1 MDDES
6 KTPTIATG
14 VAIGLGIAAM
24 FGFTALFMWLLLK
37 NKSNNQ
43 LAGPPIVNVPV
54 YLPSWPTQALPAYQ
68 APAML
73 SGPVMTPAP
82 AAIPTATINTRMP
95 RPTSIRNVRLPTYGA
110 DRDAVRVATAT
121 DVPCRITVRVVT
133 PPGTQ
138 AALAFDFND
147 LTGNFP
153 SGDVLVLGAGDS
165 RDLHLAPNQSL
176 YAKATLQGTMISIVM
191 AEAGMNY

>member
-1 MDDES
+1 MDGENRS
-6 KTPTIATG
+6 NLAVG
-14 VAIGLGIAAM
+14 VAIGLSVAV
-24 FGFTALFMWLLLK
+24 ALGLAGVFIWLLTRRD
-37 NKSNNQ
+37 SQQ
-43 LAGPPIVNVPV
+43 LSAPAVNVPV
-54 YLPSWPTQALPAYQ
+54 YLPPWPTAALPAAQTY
-68 APAML
+68 L
-73 SGPVMTPAP
+73 SGPSVVQQPISSVP
-82 AAIPTATINTRMP
+82 AATIQPRMP

-147 LTGNFP
+147 LAGNVP

-176 YAKATLQGTMISIVM
+176 YAKATLPGTMVSVVM